1 MEVAAAAAAAA
12 ARVGS
17 GVEAVQRRRRRV
29 RWVRVHFDG
38 SKGKCEFAVLCSCK
52 TR

>member
-12 ARVGS
+12 ARAGL
-17 GVEAVQRRRRRV
+17 GVEAVQRRRRV